1 MSEGYTQRFSRQGW
15 KQKRVRLRQS
25 YRAVV
30 SNVNSFGRHLRV
42 ISF

>member
-25 YRAVV
+25 STTGLLFLMLIRSV
-30 SNVNSFGRHLRV
+30 G
-42 ISF
+42 ICE